1 MVAFMDSS
9 TIISLANESLFA
21 IVVFA
26 IFLILALAKGR
37 QALINVILGL
47 YFALLITLKFPYF
60 NVLTSGMESVKSQSI
75 VMIVVFS
82 VFAILTT
89 ILFGRLMP
97 REWQEK
103 VFESFGKKLAF
114 ALAGTILV
122 MAYSYNA
129 LPITEIIDPG
139 SPVQYLFSSEQ
150 TFFWWLMAPL
160 VILFFL

>member
-1 MVAFMDSS
+1 MDSS
-9 TIISLANESLFA
+9 ALMSIANESLFA
-21 IVVFA
+21 IVVFV
-26 IFLILALAKGR
+26 IFLVLALAKGR
-37 QALINVILGL
+37 QALINVIMGL

-60 NVLTSGMESVKSQSI
+60 DALTGSMESAKGQSI
-75 VMIVVFS
+75 VMIVVFLI
-82 VFAILTT
+82 FAILAT

-103 VFESFGKKLAF
+103 VFESFHKKIAF

-122 MAYSYNA
+122 MAFSYHA

-150 TFFWWLMAPL
+150 SFFWWLMAPL

>member
-1 MVAFMDSS
+1 MDSS
-9 TIISLANESLFA
+9 FIFSIVNESLFA
-21 IVVFA
+21 IIVFVL
-26 IFLILALAKGR
+26 FLVLALAKGR
-37 QALINVILGL
+37 QALINVIMGL

-60 NVLTSGMESVKSQSI
+60 EALTSSMESAKGKSV
-75 VMIVVFS
+75 VMVVVFS
-82 VFAILTT
+82 IFAVLAT

-122 MAYSYNA
+122 MAYSYHA
-129 LPITEIIDPG
+129 LPITDILDPG
-139 SPVQYLFSSEQ
+139 SPMQYLFASEQ
-150 TFFWWLMAPL
+150 SFFWWLLVPL